1 MDVQKIKR
9 LTEEWEDV
17 TDKVI
22 RFMDPGCDRIRGLFR
37 ETFDLLDRYSES
49 DFVPKELC
57 KLLLEMHDFMWWSS
71 DLEETPMHRYYGHIT
86 DIVYGLNSSL
96 FVPIH
101 SPEEI
106 IKMIDE
112 IV

>member
-22 RFMDPGCDRIRGLFR
+22 RFIDPGCDRIRGLFR
-37 ETFDLLDRYSES
+37 ETFDLFDRHRES

-57 KLLLEMHDFMWWSS
+57 KLLLEMHDFRWWSS
-71 DLEETPMHRYYGHIT
+71 DLEETPMHNYYREIT
-86 DIVYGLNSSL
+86 SIVYALNSYL
-96 FVPIH
+96 L
-101 SPEEI
+101 SPVSNSEEI
-106 IKMIDE
+106 LENIDK